1 MVLISTVAEAESLRL
16 RAGESGKRE
25 KNSCEF
31 GNILK
36 NSAKNMAMDAIFEQ
50 AGKTFGLSPDLLR
63 AVAKT
68 ESDFNPNAVSKA
80 GAMGVMQLMP
90 GTAKSLGVADPYDPW
105 QNIMGGAKYLKENL
119 DRFKDVKLALAAY
132 NAGPGSVQKYGGIPP
147 YEETQNYVKKVMGYM
162 GETLTADRDVRSPY
176 KGMAGNSMAGNSS
189 FLAGSDVYR
198 GWGVNSLTN
207 TPGVFENLSFRQ
219 QGDEIV
225 MDKESF
231 NSLIQIL
238 RIQMMMNAGR
248 EIGVMEI

>member
-1 MVLISTVAEAESLRL
+1 
-16 RAGESGKRE
+16 
-25 KNSCEF
+25 
-31 GNILK
+31 
-36 NSAKNMAMDAIFEQ
+36 
-50 AGKTFGLSPDLLR
+50 
-63 AVAKT
+63 
-68 ESDFNPNAVSKA
+68 
-80 GAMGVMQLMP
+80 
-90 GTAKSLGVADPYDPW
+90 
-105 QNIMGGAKYLKENL
+105 
-119 DRFKDVKLALAAY
+119 
-132 NAGPGSVQKYGGIPP
+132 
-147 YEETQNYVKKVMGYM
+147 MGYM

>member
-1 MVLISTVAEAESLRL
+1 MGLISTVAEAESLRL
-16 RAGESGKRE
+16 RTGESGKRE

-50 AGKTFGLSPDLLR
+50 AGKTFGLSPELLR

-68 ESDFNPNAVSKA
+68 ESDFNPNARSKA

-90 GTAKSLGVADPYDPW
+90 GTAKSLGVTDPYDAW

-162 GETLTADRDVRSPY
+162 GKP
-176 KGMAGNSMAGNSS
+176 
-189 FLAGSDVYR
+189 
-198 GWGVNSLTN
+198 
-207 TPGVFENLSFRQ
+207 
-219 QGDEIV
+219 
-225 MDKESF
+225 
-231 NSLIQIL
+231 
-238 RIQMMMNAGR
+238 
-248 EIGVMEI
+248 

>member
-1 MVLISTVAEAESLRL
+1 
-16 RAGESGKRE
+16 
-25 KNSCEF
+25 
-31 GNILK
+31 
-36 NSAKNMAMDAIFEQ
+36 
-50 AGKTFGLSPDLLR
+50 
-63 AVAKT
+63 
-68 ESDFNPNAVSKA
+68 
-80 GAMGVMQLMP
+80 MQLMP

-176 KGMAGNSMAGNSS
+176 KGMAGNSS